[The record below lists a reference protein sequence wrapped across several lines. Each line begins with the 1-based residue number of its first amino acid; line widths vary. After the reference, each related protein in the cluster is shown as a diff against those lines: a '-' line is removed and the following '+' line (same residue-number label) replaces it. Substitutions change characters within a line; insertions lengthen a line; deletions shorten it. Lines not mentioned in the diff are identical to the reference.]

1 MGLRIT
7 HPHPPNQ
14 RDGRHLEACGPA
26 KCRLSGCTPD
36 PRTQNQRF
44 HQTRRWFGCRS
55 QGSEAPSC
63 TGPQFL
69 REIQTVRLPRS
80 VISDHPRAALDT
92 KPGGRARNTS
102 ETRRRLSGDSLFF
115 VFCFF
120 FVSGRMG
127 YKNSHVDSLR
137 LPPLSKEPGKT
148 NSCHW
153 GRAALTTGDGS
164 ARGGW
169 TRGSLCRG
177 AGAGWATTSSKRTSA
192 QNGASSLVSVSAGS
206 IC

>member
-14 RDGRHLEACGPA
+14 RDGRHLEARGPA
-26 KCRLSGCTPD
+26 KCRLSGRTPD

-44 HQTRRWFGCRS
+44 HQTRRWFGCRL
-55 QGSEAPSC
+55 QGSGAPSC
-63 TGPQFL
+63 TGLQFL
-69 REIQTVRLPRS
+69 REIQTVRPPRS
-80 VISDHPRAALDT
+80 VINDHPRAALDT
-92 KPGGRARNTS
+92 KPGDKREIRQKLGAACRA
-102 ETRRRLSGDSLFF
+102 TRFFLFF
-115 VFCFF
+115 V

-127 YKNSHVDSLR
+127 YKNSHTDSLR

-177 AGAGWATTSSKRTSA
+177 AGAGWATTSSERTSA